1 MKNLEKIHKI
11 LLFIGIFVTIIVA
24 KSQYMIAIFI
34 MNVLIKDGIIEVG
47 YYIDTKMNGLK
58 YRQVKVKN

>member
-58 YRQVKVKN
+58 YR

>member
-1 MKNLEKIHKI
+1 MPVMEQYNFLHLVLVLRIII
-11 LLFIGIFVTIIVA
+11 L
-24 KSQYMIAIFI
+24 QYMIAIFI